1 MRWLLPLLLVFVVG
15 CGGSD
20 SPDKGGGGQSD
31 RAAVE
36 SAARDYIVS
45 EQADEDDTE
54 QAGSLS
60 FTSVDVSGD
69 SAKVEAK
76 SSATGNRYEV
86 DLSKSGNSWRGTAVL
101 TDRPSEGT
109 QSGGDPSQGS
119 GQRASTDQVEDQI
132 EQRLLKLVRI
142 EGQAECPAEIKIRR
156 GNNFTC
162 KVVGSSRPVTIEV
175 TQKDDQGN
183 LSYKIKAGAAR

>member
-15 CGGSD
+15 CGDSD
-20 SPDKGGGGQSD
+20 SPDNGGGGQSD

-45 EQADEDDTE
+45 EQSDEEDPE
-54 QAGSLS
+54 QAGQLS
-60 FTSVDVSGD
+60 FSKVEVQGD
-69 SAKVEAK
+69 SAEVEAK
-76 SSATGNRYEV
+76 SNATGNRYEV

-101 TDRPSEGT
+101 TDRPSEPT
-109 QSGGDPSQGS
+109 QSGDPSQGG

-142 EGQAECPAEIKIRR
+142 EGQAECPPEIKIRR

-162 KVVGSSRPVTIEV
+162 KVVGASRPVTVEV
-175 TQKDDQGN
+175 TQKDNQGN
-183 LSYKIKAGAAR
+183 LGYKISTGSR